1 MNLSTQR
8 WCGLSRAGFTL
19 TIMIT
24 LLLSGAT
31 MGVLA
36 EPEDPPTTLLNE
48 QTTLATASLHNA
60 GFDNHDWYFFKDR
73 YDPTYPNG
81 PDGQQPLLPDADNNR
96 PDVIPAASL
105 QDWRL
110 WYMRGTPLIQTFEE
124 NSLVQSGQSVAVRT
138 YDGDIHQGGLY
149 QIIYNTI
156 PGVVYEFKIYAQARP
171 QSGDTL
177 VGLRVGIAPDGWA
190 PNSKVD
196 PAVGSFPSN
205 MVWGTAKNT
214 TNTWVELS
222 VQAQATAN
230 HITVFAFADAR
241 GGRSHAI
248 VWDTASFRAVNTVV
262 NPTDRATLH
271 NPSFDNHDWYFFGA
285 DRYLGYPDGPNSS
298 GKPIVPDDDNN
309 VSNNIPLNIRQDW
322 RIWYMRNTPLIQS
335 FVENTIKVSGES
347 VAMRTFDG
355 NIHQAGL
362 YQMIYTTT
370 PCLTYNFQMYGLSK
384 PDSSIG
390 SPAAELKVG
399 IDVVGWH
406 PNTESSPSD
415 PAVPGAF
422 PITTIWGPSHDYK
435 GNFGVLTVTA
445 EARANKLA
453 VYSYAYTTGGRAH
466 AIVWDSGSFA
476 DVTPATLLEPTAPPA
491 ASGISN
497 PTVVTASTGVTLT
510 WTTPNSAIDQV
521 FYHLLYCGEVTTPVT
536 PTESMTYT
544 VYLPAVSRMTPW
556 LYTTLNKT
564 ATANHTVKLTGLSPN
579 CTYEYILASRGV
591 AGDSCVLWSSDK
603 LTFKTAP

>member
-8 WCGLSRAGFTL
+8 WRSLSKVGFTL

-36 EPEDPPTTLLNE
+36 EPEAPPTTLLNE

-73 YDPTYPNG
+73 YDPTYPDG
-81 PDGQQPLLPDADNNR
+81 PSGSGQPLLPDDDNNR
-96 PDVIPAASL
+96 PDVIPAAAL

-124 NSLVQSGQSVAVRT
+124 TVLVHSGQAVAVRT

-156 PGVVYEFKIYAQARP
+156 PGVTYEFKIYAQARP
-171 QSGDTL
+171 VTGDTL
-177 VGLRVGIAPDGWA
+177 VGLKVGIAPNGWA

-196 PAVGSFPSN
+196 PAVGTFPTN
-205 MVWGTAKNT
+205 MVWGQAKSYI
-214 TNTWVELS
+214 NTWGELV
-222 VQAQATAN
+222 VQAQATAD
-230 HITVFAFADAR
+230 HITVFTYADAR
-241 GGRSHAI
+241 GGRSHGI
-248 VWDTASFRAVNTVV
+248 LWDTASFRVV
-262 NPTDRATLH
+262 GSSTSTTEASLH
-271 NPSFDNHDWYFFGA
+271 NAGFDNHDWYFFGQ
-285 DRYLGYPDGPNSS
+285 DRYTPYPDGPSSS

-309 VSNNIPLNIRQDW
+309 LSNNIPLSIRQDW
-322 RIWYMRNTPLIQS
+322 RPWYMRNTPLIQTFTES
-335 FVENTIKVSGES
+335 VIKVAGES

-384 PDSSIG
+384 PDPSIG

-406 PNTESSPSD
+406 PNTEATPSD

-422 PITTIWGPSHDYK
+422 PATTIWGPSHDYK
-435 GNFGVLTVTA
+435 GSFGVLTVTA
-445 EARANKLA
+445 EARASKIA
-453 VYSYAYTTGGRAH
+453 AYSYAYTTGGRSH
-466 AIVWDSGSFA
+466 AIIWDSGSFA
-476 DVTPATLLEPTAPPA
+476 DVTPATLIEPTAPPA
-491 ASGISN
+491 ASGITTGSLIIGSN
-497 PTVVTASTGVTLT
+497 QVTLT
-510 WTTPNSAIDQV
+510 WTTPNSATGQV
-521 FYHLLYCGEVTTPVT
+521 LYQLAYCGSSTPIT
-536 PTESMTYT
+536 PTGPLSYT
-544 VYLPAVSRMTPW
+544 AYLPLVARYTPW
-556 LYTTLNKT
+556 SYTTLNKKATMSHTETIKNLT
-564 ATANHTVKLTGLSPN
+564 AN
-579 CTYEYILASRGV
+579 CTYEYIIASRGV
-591 AGDSCVLWSSDK
+591 LGDACVTWVSDRS
-603 LTFKTAP
+603 TFTTLP